1 MAFNRARAFT
11 VLLLFSLFLAG
22 CFPPNTNTPPTA
34 SFVANPSRGPAPL
47 TVAFDASGSFDP
59 DGQIVSY
66 SWNFGDGATGSG
78 ITATHAYTNPGTYT
92 VRLTVRDNQ
101 GATDNTTRS
110 ITVTEHPSV
119 SYRVTVGEIIA
130 EFQENEYAA
139 TNKYSDKVIAVSGYV
154 EDIGVNDFTDEPF
167 VVLAEHPNATA
178 FDPSVIC
185 YFTKTGPHP
194 GLADLR
200 KGDYATI
207 VGEFWMYSDL
217 FEAVYLK
224 RSYVEL

>member
-1 MAFNRARAFT
+1 
-11 VLLLFSLFLAG
+11 
-22 CFPPNTNTPPTA
+22 
-34 SFVANPSRGPAPL
+34 
-47 TVAFDASGSFDP
+47 
-59 DGQIVSY
+59 
-66 SWNFGDGATGSG
+66 
-78 ITATHAYTNPGTYT
+78 
-92 VRLTVRDNQ
+92 
-101 GATDNTTRS
+101 
-110 ITVTEHPSV
+110 
-119 SYRVTVGEIIA
+119 VTVGEIIA

-139 TNKYSDKVIAVSGYV
+139 TIKYSGKVIAVSGYV
-154 EDIGVNDFTDEPF
+154 EDIGVNEFTDEPF
-167 VVLAEHPNATA
+167 VVLAEYPNATA

-194 GLADLR
+194 GLAELR